1 MGMVTTI
8 VVAMLGSNALFGLIT
23 YLISRYFDRKDT
35 IRQTLAAVAYTALSD
50 KIEER
55 LDADYATPEQRKE
68 LDILYEAYKA
78 NGWNGDM
85 DTRIQKVYNLPTKKI
100 S

>member
-1 MGMVTTI
+1 MVSTI
-8 VVAMLGSNALFGLIT
+8 VVAIFASNGLFGLIT
-23 YLISRYFDRKDT
+23 YLISRYFARKDT

-85 DTRIQKVYNLPTKKI
+85 ETRMAKVYALPTKKLKK
-100 S
+100 